1 VTVAH
6 PGGVRAPAAN
16 PGASAVSAP
25 ALSSPQL
32 PTVRIVLRVMLVVVA
47 VVLTLALMYLL
58 RQPLTWIFIA
68 AFLAIALSGPVN
80 FLSRRMRRGFA
91 VAIVYVLLILTPFA
105 LIGLLV
111 PPIVTQANNLVQNL
125 PEYADEV
132 TEFVNEN
139 ERLRQLQDDYDITGK
154 LEEQAAKLPARLGD
168 AAGVLGDIGVG
179 LVNSIFAAVTI
190 LVLSIFILSSG
201 RRFLDAWIREY
212 QPNREDWWHRL
223 FARIG
228 NAIGNY
234 VAGALLQ
241 ATIAGVT
248 SWIVLMIL
256 GVDFALP
263 LAVIVFLLDLIPLV
277 GATLGAIIVGIVTL
291 FSDFPVDTIIWAA
304 FAIVYQQVENN
315 VIQPRIQ
322 ARAVQLDPLIVLVS
336 VLFGSALMGVLG
348 ALLAIPVAAALQITY
363 REYRAL
369 RRQEP
374 PPVAKPGPAPSP
386 AAP

>member
-1 VTVAH
+1 MS
-6 PGGVRAPAAN
+6 APAA
-16 PGASAVSAP
+16 ST
-25 ALSSPQL
+25 PQFAN
-32 PTVRIVLRVMLVVVA
+32 VRAVLRVLLTVVA
-47 VVLTLALMYLL
+47 VVVTLWLMYLL
-58 RQPLTWIFIA
+58 RRPLTWIFIA
-68 AFLAIALSGPVN
+68 GFLAIAVSGPVN

-91 VAIVYVLLILTPFA
+91 VAIVYLVLILTPFA
-105 LIGLLV
+105 LIALLV

-125 PEYADEV
+125 PDYAQQF

-139 ERLRQLQDDYDITGK
+139 DRLRQLQEEYDITGR
-154 LEEQAAKLPARLGD
+154 LEEAAGELPSRLGD

-190 LVLSIFILSSG
+190 IVLSIFMLSSG
-201 RRFLDAWIREY
+201 RRFMDAWIREY
-212 QPNREDWWHRL
+212 QPDREEWWNRL
-223 FARIG
+223 FERIA

-248 SWIVLMIL
+248 SYIMLLIL
-256 GVDFALP
+256 GIDFALP

-291 FSDFPVDTIIWAA
+291 FSDFPVDTIIWAV

-315 VIQPRIQ
+315 IIQPRIQ

-336 VLFGSALMGVLG
+336 VLFGSALAGVLG

-363 REYRAL
+363 REYRAQK
-369 RRQEP
+369 RQAP
-374 PPVAKPGPAPSP
+374 SVIRPGPEPSP

>member
-1 VTVAH
+1 
-6 PGGVRAPAAN
+6 
-16 PGASAVSAP
+16 
-25 ALSSPQL
+25 
-32 PTVRIVLRVMLVVVA
+32 M
-47 VVLTLALMYLL
+47 
-58 RQPLTWIFIA
+58 
-68 AFLAIALSGPVN
+68 
-80 FLSRRMRRGFA
+80 
-91 VAIVYVLLILTPFA
+91 
-105 LIGLLV
+105 
-111 PPIVTQANNLVQNL
+111 
-125 PEYADEV
+125 
-132 TEFVNEN
+132 
-139 ERLRQLQDDYDITGK
+139 
-154 LEEQAAKLPARLGD
+154 
-168 AAGVLGDIGVG
+168 LGDIGVG

-190 LVLSIFILSSG
+190 IVLSIFILSSG

-212 QPNREDWWHRL
+212 QPDREEWWHRL
-223 FARIG
+223 FERIG

-248 SWIVLMIL
+248 SYIMLLIL

-291 FSDFPVDTIIWAA
+291 FSDFPVDTIIWAV

-336 VLFGSALMGVLG
+336 VLFGSALAGVLG

-363 REYRAL
+363 IEYRAQRRQAPSVIRPGPDRAPQRRDAEQAGADVRADHGADLGHEL
-369 RRQEP
+369 RRAAVDLAPALGQP
-374 PPVAKPGPAPSP
+374 AATSGAWMCWTKNTSAPSSRSAVEVLDHPLERAAGRAHPLDRLDLAVDREDRLDLQRRADPRLRAADPP
-386 AAP
+386 AAAQVLRACRPRR

>member
-1 VTVAH
+1 MT
-6 PGGVRAPAAN
+6 
-16 PGASAVSAP
+16 AVSAP
-25 ALSSPQL
+25 AASPPQF
-32 PTVRIVLRVMLVVVA
+32 PAARAVLRVVLIVVA
-47 VVLTLALMYLL
+47 VVLTLWLMYLL

-68 AFLAIALSGPVN
+68 GFLAIAVSGPVN
-80 FLSRRMRRGFA
+80 VLSRRMRRGFA
-91 VAIVYVLLILTPFA
+91 VAIVYLVLILTPFA
-105 LIGLLV
+105 LIALLV

-132 TEFVNEN
+132 TRFVNEN
-139 ERLRQLQDDYDITGK
+139 DRLRQLQDDYDITGRI
-154 LEEQAAKLPARLGD
+154 EEAAGELPSRLGD

-190 LVLSIFILSSG
+190 IVLSIFMLSSG
-201 RRFLDAWIREY
+201 RRFMDAWIREY
-212 QPNREDWWHRL
+212 QPDREEWWNRL
-223 FARIG
+223 FERIG

-241 ATIAGVT
+241 ATIAGFT
-248 SWIVLMIL
+248 SWIMLLIL

-277 GATLGAIIVGIVTL
+277 GATLGAIVVGIVTL
-291 FSDFPVDTIIWAA
+291 FSDFPIDTIIWAV

-315 VIQPRIQ
+315 IIQPRIQ

-336 VLFGSALMGVLG
+336 VLFGSALAGVLG

-363 REYRAL
+363 REYRAQK
-369 RRQEP
+369 RQAP
-374 PPVAKPGPAPSP
+374 SVIRPGPEPNP

>member
-1 VTVAH
+1 
-6 PGGVRAPAAN
+6 
-16 PGASAVSAP
+16 
-25 ALSSPQL
+25 
-32 PTVRIVLRVMLVVVA
+32 MLIVVA
-47 VVLTLALMYLL
+47 VVLTLWLMYLL

-68 AFLAIALSGPVN
+68 GFLAIAVSGPVSV
-80 FLSRRMRRGFA
+80 LSRRMRRGFA
-91 VAIVYVLLILTPFA
+91 VAIVYLVLILTPFA
-105 LIGLLV
+105 LIALLV

-132 TEFVNEN
+132 TRFVNEN
-139 ERLRQLQDDYDITGK
+139 DRLRQLQDDYDITGRI
-154 LEEQAAKLPARLGD
+154 EEAAGELPSRLGD

-190 LVLSIFILSSG
+190 LVLSIFMLSSG
-201 RRFLDAWIREY
+201 RRFMDAWIREY
-212 QPNREDWWHRL
+212 QPDREEWWNRL
-223 FARIG
+223 FERIG

-241 ATIAGVT
+241 ATIAGFT
-248 SWIVLMIL
+248 SWIMLVIL

-263 LAVIVFLLDLIPLV
+263 LAVIVFVLDLIPLV
-277 GATLGAIIVGIVTL
+277 GATLGAIVVGIVTL
-291 FSDFPVDTIIWAA
+291 FSDFPIDTIIWAV

-315 VIQPRIQ
+315 IIQPRIQ

-336 VLFGSALMGVLG
+336 VLFGSALAGVLG

-363 REYRAL
+363 REYRAQK
-369 RRQEP
+369 RQAP
-374 PPVAKPGPAPSP
+374 SVIRPGPEPNP

>member
-1 VTVAH
+1 M
-6 PGGVRAPAAN
+6 
-16 PGASAVSAP
+16 SAP
-25 ALSSPQL
+25 VSSQSYSVL
-32 PTVRIVLRVMLVVVA
+32 AARAVLRVMLVVVA

-58 RQPLTWIFIA
+58 RRPLTWIFIA
-68 AFLAIALSGPVN
+68 AFLAIALSGPVA
-80 FLSRRMRRGFA
+80 FLARRMRRGFA

-125 PEYADEV
+125 PDYAREI
-132 TEFVNEN
+132 TQFVNEN
-139 ERLRQLQDDYDITGK
+139 DRLRQLQEDYDITGK
-154 LEEQAAKLPARLGD
+154 LEAEAAKLPARLGD
-168 AAGVLGDIGVG
+168 AAGVLSDIGVG
-179 LVNSIFAAVTI
+179 LVNSVFAAVTI
-190 LVLSIFILSSG
+190 IVLSIFMLSSG

-212 QPNREDWWHRL
+212 QPSREEWWHRL
-223 FARIG
+223 FERIS

-248 SWIVLMIL
+248 SWLMLVIL
-256 GVDFALP
+256 GVDYALP
-263 LAVIVFLLDLIPLV
+263 LSVIVFLLDLIPLV
-277 GATLGAIIVGIVTL
+277 GATIGAIVVGLVTL
-291 FSDFPVDTIIWAA
+291 FSDFPVDTIIWAV

-322 ARAVQLDPLIVLVS
+322 SRAVQLDPLVVLVS

-363 REYRAL
+363 REYRTL
-369 RRQEP
+369 RRQTP
-374 PPVAKPGPAPSP
+374 PPVAMPGATPGPAGSSAGP
-386 AAP
+386 

>member
-1 VTVAH
+1 
-6 PGGVRAPAAN
+6 
-16 PGASAVSAP
+16 
-25 ALSSPQL
+25 
-32 PTVRIVLRVMLVVVA
+32 
-47 VVLTLALMYLL
+47 MYLL

-68 AFLAIALSGPVN
+68 GFVAIAVSGPVN
-80 FLSRRMRRGFA
+80 VLSRRMRRGFA
-91 VAIVYVLLILTPFA
+91 VAIVYLVLILTPFA
-105 LIGLLV
+105 LIALLV

-132 TEFVNEN
+132 TRIVNDN
-139 ERLRQLQDDYDITGK
+139 ERLRQLQDDYDITGRI
-154 LEEQAAKLPARLGD
+154 EEAAGELPSRLGD

-190 LVLSIFILSSG
+190 IVLSIFMLSSG
-201 RRFLDAWIREY
+201 RRFMDAWIREY
-212 QPNREDWWHRL
+212 QPDREEWWHRL
-223 FARIG
+223 FERIG

-241 ATIAGVT
+241 ATIAGLS
-248 SWIVLMIL
+248 SWIMLLIL

-277 GATLGAIIVGIVTL
+277 GATLGAIVVGIVTL
-291 FSDFPVDTIIWAA
+291 FSDFPVDTIIWAV

-315 VIQPRIQ
+315 IIQPRIQ

-336 VLFGSALMGVLG
+336 VLFGSALAGVLG

-363 REYRAL
+363 REYRAQK
-369 RRQEP
+369 RQAP
-374 PPVAKPGPAPSP
+374 SVIRPGPEPSP

>member
-1 VTVAH
+1 
-6 PGGVRAPAAN
+6 
-16 PGASAVSAP
+16 
-25 ALSSPQL
+25 
-32 PTVRIVLRVMLVVVA
+32 MLIVVA
-47 VVLTLALMYLL
+47 VVLTLWLMYLL

-68 AFLAIALSGPVN
+68 GFLAIAVSGPVSV
-80 FLSRRMRRGFA
+80 LSRRMRRGFA
-91 VAIVYVLLILTPFA
+91 VAIVYLVLILTPFA
-105 LIGLLV
+105 LIALLV

-132 TEFVNEN
+132 TRFVNEN
-139 ERLRQLQDDYDITGK
+139 DRLRQLQDDYDITGRI
-154 LEEQAAKLPARLGD
+154 EEAAGELPSRLGD

-190 LVLSIFILSSG
+190 LVLSIFMLSSG
-201 RRFLDAWIREY
+201 RRFMDAWIREY
-212 QPNREDWWHRL
+212 QPEREEWWNRL
-223 FARIG
+223 FERIG

-241 ATIAGVT
+241 ATIAGFT
-248 SWIVLMIL
+248 SWIMLVIL

-263 LAVIVFLLDLIPLV
+263 LAVIVFVLDLIPLV
-277 GATLGAIIVGIVTL
+277 GATLGAIVVGIVTL
-291 FSDFPVDTIIWAA
+291 FSDFPIDTIIWAV

-336 VLFGSALMGVLG
+336 VLFGSALAGVLG
-348 ALLAIPVAAALQITY
+348 ALLAIPVAAALQIAY
-363 REYRAL
+363 IEYRAQK
-369 RRQEP
+369 RQAP
-374 PPVAKPGPAPSP
+374 SVIRPGPEPSP